1 VLALGNRLQGSLQ
14 LNQFKVINQQSYGNG
29 SITGAEL
36 DLSTNPLIGR
46 SDVQNL
52 AQGDPL
58 SADFGLGMLDEVG
71 LQLLVYVNTE
81 RCCAKE
87 MALKP
92 FQTCPEHRHMDGEEN
107 GVKYVGKEETF
118 RVRRGTCYL
127 YVDGEGDK
135 NSIKAKI
142 PPTPVTVFK
151 EIVLNE
157 GEQYTLMPNTNH
169 WFQAGPEGA
178 IVSEFSTKSRD
189 EADVFTDE
197 RIKRIPEVEQ

>member
-1 VLALGNRLQGSLQ
+1 MIKKDDYENAVDFTAEMFTKAGI
-14 LNQFKVINQQSYGNG
+14 VI
-29 SITGAEL
+29 TPEE
-36 DLSTNPLIGR
+36 R
-46 SDVQNL
+46 SRIEV
-52 AQGDPL
+52 
-58 SADFGLGMLDEVG
+58 ADFGLGMLDEVG

-87 MALKP
+87 MVLKP

-151 EIVLNE
+151 EVVLNE
-157 GEQYTLMPNTNH
+157 GDQYTLQPNTNH